1 MVDGVAELAPA
12 RWMSATDGGLRGSE
26 VGREVLACPWVGLDI
41 GEKKALEDSI
51 LLISYSNIWC

>member
-41 GEKKALEDSI
+41 GEMKALEDSI
-51 LLISYSNIWC
+51 LLIS

>member
-26 VGREVLACPWVGLDI
+26 TDKERGRERALACPWVGLDI
-41 GEKKALEDSI
+41 GEMKALEDSI
-51 LLISYSNIWC
+51 LLIS